1 MVRNNDDA
9 IRVADITAVVED
21 IVPVE
26 LQESWDNS
34 GLIIGFEDRQ
44 VKKLLLCLEMD
55 EDVADEASR
64 IGAQMVI
71 THHPLIFGGISS
83 ICDSEPTGRTI
94 MKLLADGISVYSC
107 HTPFDKVKGGNND
120 AIAEMLGLEKVR
132 NLRGDTV
139 ASADKM
145 AERKD
150 EADIGRTGK
159 LSEPM
164 TCRQVLD
171 IVSGQLGMSMRQ
183 LRFVGNMDREVETI
197 GICTGAGA
205 DMMDMA
211 VKAAGCQ
218 LFITGDVKYHEARE
232 ADQKGICIID
242 AGHYGTER
250 FFAST
255 MKNMLQKELKDVEIV
270 VSEVTQEPFRML

>member
-1 MVRNNDDA
+1 
-9 IRVADITAVVED
+9 
-21 IVPVE
+21 
-26 LQESWDNS
+26 
-34 GLIIGFEDRQ
+34 
-44 VKKLLLCLEMD
+44 MD
-55 EDVADEASR
+55 EDVAEEASR

-83 ICDSEPTGRTI
+83 ICDSEPTGRAI

-139 ASADKM
+139 VSADKM

-171 IVSGQLGMSMRQ
+171 IVSGQLRMSMRQ
-183 LRFVGNMDREVETI
+183 LRFVGDMDREVETI

-211 VKAAGCQ
+211 AKAAGCQ

-242 AGHYGTER
+242 AGHYGTEKVLCIDDEGNAAKR
-250 FFAST
+250 TEERGYSRIGSHAGAVQDALAISAYRYSFT
-255 MKNMLQKELKDVEIV
+255 TVGIYGINIIV
-270 VSEVTQEPFRML
+270 IITIHWVRLAIAYTVTYMRKVRAPQGEDAG